1 MLETI
6 FIWNI
11 SLSIIENILEI
22 RILVV
27 CLSSSAVIIWGAAM
41 CQTQQDTQSNTSEDL
56 SSSKIEIEIPI
67 YGSEI
72 NDGINAPFA
81 DLYLDMFPE
90 WYDIE

>member
-1 MLETI
+1 MDEHKDNDEEL
-6 FIWNI
+6 
-11 SLSIIENILEI
+11 
-22 RILVV
+22 
-27 CLSSSAVIIWGAAM
+27 
-41 CQTQQDTQSNTSEDL
+41 
-56 SSSKIEIEIPI
+56 PI